1 MMRQSLASAARARVS
16 FTRVTTTCVTL
27 KKSKSGRGYGHSC
40 FRVGPR
46 YLVSLDRAQLYLTL
60 SSVPMPKTIAA
71 PFPHVQAN
79 SEPRAR
85 EHTRAAKPFE
95 RTERIDAR
103 VSALEAR
110 WEETVPTL
118 ATSVDIS
125 DIRSELRGVENR
137 LIVWI
142 LGAAGT
148 LLLSLLGIFFAGYN
162 SLNTRIDSAVAEL
175 RTETRS
181 SILELKDETRSSIA
195 ELRAELRETNA
206 RMEARFERM
215 DAKFDALMA
224 ELRSQRS
231 DSR

>member
-1 MMRQSLASAARARVS
+1 
-16 FTRVTTTCVTL
+16 
-27 KKSKSGRGYGHSC
+27 
-40 FRVGPR
+40 
-46 YLVSLDRAQLYLTL
+46 
-60 SSVPMPKTIAA
+60 MPKVISA
-71 PFPHVQAN
+71 PLPHTQAHA
-79 SEPRAR
+79 EPSAR
-85 EHTRAAKPFE
+85 EPARAAKPFE

-118 ATSVDIS
+118 ATIAD
-125 DIRSELRGVENR
+125 LRGVENR

-148 LLLSLLGIFFAGYN
+148 LLLSLFGIFFAGYN
-162 SLNTRIDSAVAEL
+162 SLNTRIDSAVTEL

-181 SILELKDETRSSIA
+181 SIAELKDETRSSIA

-206 RMEARFERM
+206 RM